1 MTETPR
7 VVDLTEA
14 VVSEDNAAEVAMRA
28 LVDAQRRLGTIG
40 LAVDMLGAP
49 AKGQEPGIDARLSDH
64 AAAELAHVRDRL
76 RTAMRA
82 VGLLVPAL
90 LVAVGLVFAPG
101 GTPTASA
108 ATVAAPV
115 ASMEA
120 PQPDP
125 LPLFPRHPARFDR
138 GLWVDLGS
146 GDVAVSAPLRELVGS
161 LGWLPSP
168 WAVVNVQQLRRGRW
182 VTVARL
188 QTDTA
193 DGRANGIVH
202 VGGGVKYLRV
212 VHPADVWTL
221 ATTGAKRRVV
231 VTTEPFDVI

>member
-90 LVAVGLVFAPG
+90 LVAVGLVFAAGRDADGVCRDGGGPG
-101 GTPTASA
+101 GVDGGA
-108 ATVAAPV
+108 AARPGAGVPAP
-115 ASMEA
+115 
-120 PQPDP
+120 PGD
-125 LPLFPRHPARFDR
+125 LPAR
-138 GLWVDLGS
+138 DLAGHGPGRRLRLS
-146 GDVAVSAPLRELVGS
+146 PSA
-161 LGWLPSP
+161 
-168 WAVVNVQQLRRGRW
+168 
-182 VTVARL
+182 
-188 QTDTA
+188 
-193 DGRANGIVH
+193 
-202 VGGGVKYLRV
+202 
-212 VHPADVWTL
+212 
-221 ATTGAKRRVV
+221 
-231 VTTEPFDVI
+231 